1 MTTDGKK
8 AQVLLGGIGNVSVP
22 QLVSVGCGVAEV
34 VVEPG
39 ALRKLKDDKE
49 TVEKLGGLAIDGG
62 VNRSGTG
69 TVVPAPVARIAVVLK
84 MIELLKG
91 ANKVRAPLV
100 KFLEIYLNS
109 GSSAPSLS
117 LAGGDGGFAGLADGG
132 DHAPPIGILARYRGF
147 DEG

>member
-1 MTTDGKK
+1 MTTESKR

-62 VNRSGTG
+62 VNGSGTG

-109 GSSAPSLS
+109 GSGAPLSWQPLVPPHSVPSACRVHR
-117 LAGGDGGFAGLADGG
+117 GD
-132 DHAPPIGILARYRGF
+132 P
-147 DEG
+147 